1 MPFCSGFFRPK
12 DGTQVSCIADR
23 FFTTEP
29 PRKPLI
35 YLNCI
40 KSTILTYPSFGRTRT
55 CLLSKNLDFGYFQIQ
70 VQVFK
75 LLELKGKVSS
85 LIFNIVVVQY
95 LSPLWLFVIPMACS
109 TPGFPVIDHLL
120 ELVQTHVHWV
130 CDAIQASCTLS
141 SPSSPTFNLSL
152 RQSFPINW
160 LALGDQSIGAS
171 ASASATV
178 LPIHIQG
185 LFPLGLIWIPCSSR
199 LSRVFF
205 NTTVQKHQFIGTQ
218 PSLQF
223 NSHSC
228 MTPGKTIALT
238 IWALVGKVLSLLFN
252 MLYSLVIAF
261 LKRSKCF

>member
-55 CLLSKNLDFGYFQIQ
+55 CLLSKNLDFGYFQIH

-171 ASASATV
+171 ASALV
-178 LPIHIQG
+178 LAVNIQDSFSLRWTGWISLQSKG
-185 LFPLGLIWIPCSSR
+185 LF
-199 LSRVFF
+199 
-205 NTTVQKHQFIGTQ
+205 K
-218 PSLQF
+218 
-223 NSHSC
+223 
-228 MTPGKTIALT
+228 
-238 IWALVGKVLSLLFN
+238 SLLQHH
-252 MLYSLVIAF
+252 SLKASI
-261 LKRSKCF
+261 LINK